1 MAVRLQAAGLQQA
14 RFIDSQAQDALR
26 NVGNGIALLG
36 VERRGGR
43 LNGGITRR
51 RLEAGAWAR
60 LLTGLPRM
68 TPCQAATS
76 RAGPRRCDFIREDF

>member
-43 LNGGITRR
+43 LNCGI
-51 RLEAGAWAR
+51 LVVG
-60 LLTGLPRM
+60 
-68 TPCQAATS
+68 
-76 RAGPRRCDFIREDF
+76 